1 MSPSPL
7 CLYTPWCCKIL
18 KPLRTD
24 VTSIM
29 LLTRSIAYF
38 IGGIYELVQK
48 KSQVPGSR
56 SRNGLFY
63 SEEQHQETYPGKR
76 QTSQHHRGGV
86 ALTNTSTFTSF
97 FL

>member
-24 VTSIM
+24 VTSTM

-63 SEEQHQETYPGKR
+63 SEE
-76 QTSQHHRGGV
+76 
-86 ALTNTSTFTSF
+86 
-97 FL
+97 